1 MTSVLLFFRIQIDF
15 GRDFER
21 QLDSYVDARSSF
33 SNLETVLVML
43 VQVILLEKNY
53 RGLRGGRP
61 VNRDDT
67 RGVEAKRV

>member
-1 MTSVLLFFRIQIDF
+1 MTSALLFSRLQIDF

-43 VQVILLEKNY
+43 VQVML
-53 RGLRGGRP
+53 
-61 VNRDDT
+61 
-67 RGVEAKRV
+67 

>member
-1 MTSVLLFFRIQIDF
+1 MRLEVVPRNDLVLFSRLQIDF

-43 VQVILLEKNY
+43 VQVMLVLKITLFQ
-53 RGLRGGRP
+53 
-61 VNRDDT
+61 VNST
-67 RGVEAKRV
+67 H

>member
-1 MTSVLLFFRIQIDF
+1 MILPWYFPFQIDF

-43 VQVILLEKNY
+43 VQVSLDDLKN
-53 RGLRGGRP
+53 
-61 VNRDDT
+61 
-67 RGVEAKRV
+67 